1 MRTRRDHERER
12 AMTLGR
18 IRLLP
23 EALISLPVFGFS
35 FLWVALVQ
43 LGEWAALGDDPG
55 NLIVRLASVFAV
67 QVLMFAFPF
76 VTLRFICPR
85 LRTASWNW
93 VLLCS
98 VIVGAFVR
106 GVALGFVFTWTG
118 VTASPE
124 FVFRVA
130 ASISHL
136 AVITIILWYLVSEVR
151 GLHALRRQL
160 IGERAQLLDL
170 QEDAQRD
177 LEQLGERATEGI
189 RRSVLESLGGLQ
201 TTDSTV
207 LLERLRITI
216 DEVVRPLSHQL
227 AGAGSAWTPPQPP
240 TPTMGVDWPLAIR
253 EGLDPVRIRPIIV
266 PVLLIWIGLP
276 IHLFQFGPRL
286 TAGLI
291 ATLIITIPVFWLARK
306 AAIRLTVGR
315 GTGAKAAGFVIAVLV
330 GGLALGL
337 ATLLY
342 MQGQPQPYV
351 FVVVAPPLALLIA
364 APIAIAQAARDQD
377 VALAAEL
384 QATTEDLR
392 WTLART
398 RERHRQQE
406 GALARALHGRLQAA
420 LAAAF
425 LRLDRAVAEGADD
438 DALRTALQT
447 EVHQAITELDV
458 VATQPDPIEKV
469 VALTRS
475 NWSGTVHL
483 DIALD
488 EWACDA
494 LSGDPLCARSVND
507 LLPELVFNSIKHG
520 SATAITVR
528 LDVADERTL
537 RLTVI
542 DDGSADLITSRYGL
556 GSTLLDEASISWTR
570 TRADGRTT
578 TTCVLP
584 FMAGSPALVT
594 L

>member
-1 MRTRRDHERER
+1 
-12 AMTLGR
+12 MTSGR

-23 EALISLPVFGFS
+23 EALLSPPVFGFS

-43 LGEWAALGDDPG
+43 LGEWAALGDDPN
-55 NLIVRLASVFAV
+55 NLFVRLASAFAV

-76 VTLRFICPR
+76 VTLRVICPR
-85 LRTASWNW
+85 LRAASWNW
-93 VLLCS
+93 VLLFS
-98 VIVGAFVR
+98 VILGAILR
-106 GVALGFVFTWTG
+106 GVALGFLFTLTG

-136 AVITIILWYLVSEVR
+136 AVITIILWFLVSEVR

-160 IGERAQLLDL
+160 IDERAQLLDL

-177 LEQLGERATEGI
+177 LAQFGDRATEDI
-189 RRSVLESLGGLQ
+189 RILVMESLGGIQ
-201 TTDSTV
+201 ATDSTA

-216 DEVVRPLSHQL
+216 EEVVRPLSHQL
-227 AGAGSAWTPPQPP
+227 ASAVSTWTPPEPP
-240 TPTMGVDWPLAIR
+240 ARTMGVDWPLAIR
-253 EGLDPVRIRPIIV
+253 DGLDPVRIRPIIV

-286 TAGLI
+286 TVGLI
-291 ATLIITIPVFWLARK
+291 ATLIITIPAFWLARK
-306 AAIRLTVGR
+306 TAIRFTSGR
-315 GTGAKAAGFVIAVLV
+315 GASAKSAGFVLAVLV
-330 GGLALGL
+330 GGLVLGL

-342 MQGQPQPYV
+342 MQGRPQPFV

-377 VALAAEL
+377 VALEFEL
-384 QATTEDLR
+384 RATTENLR

-406 GALARALHGRLQAA
+406 GALARALHGRLQAS

-425 LRLDRAVAEGADD
+425 LRLDRAVTSGADD
-438 DALRTALQT
+438 EALRTALQT
-447 EVHQAITELDV
+447 EVHQAIVELNAI
-458 VATQPDPIEKV
+458 ATQPDPIQKV

-475 NWSGTVHL
+475 NWSGAAEL

-488 EWACDA
+488 ERACAA
-494 LSGDPLCARSVND
+494 LAGDPLCARSVND

-520 SATAITVR
+520 KARSITVQ
-528 LDVADERTL
+528 LEIADERTL

-542 DDGSADLITSRYGL
+542 DDGDSDLITSRYGL
-556 GSTLLDEASISWTR
+556 GSALLDEASISWTR
-570 TRADGRTT
+570 TREHGCTT
-578 TTCVLP
+578 TSCLLP
-584 FMAGSPALVT
+584 FMACSPAQVT

>member
-1 MRTRRDHERER
+1 
-12 AMTLGR
+12 MTSDR

-23 EALISLPVFGFS
+23 EALISLPVFGIS

-43 LGEWAALGDDPG
+43 LGEWAALGDDPN

-85 LRTASWNW
+85 LRTANWSWA
-93 VLLCS
+93 LLIS

-106 GVALGFVFTWTG
+106 GIALGFIFTWTG

-124 FVFRVA
+124 FGFRVA
-130 ASISHL
+130 ASLTHL

-177 LEQLGERATEGI
+177 LEQLGDRATADI
-189 RRSVLESLGGLQ
+189 RRSVLASLGGMRA
-201 TTDSTV
+201 TDSTS

-227 AGAGSAWTPPQPP
+227 AASVSTWTPPQPP
-240 TPTMGVDWPLAIR
+240 TQAMGVNWPLATR

-291 ATLIITIPVFWLARK
+291 ATLIVTIPVFWVARK
-306 AAIRLTVGR
+306 VAIRSTTGR
-315 GTGAKAAGFVIAVLV
+315 GTSAKAVAFVIAVLV
-330 GGLALGL
+330 GGVALGL
-337 ATLLY
+337 TTLMY
-342 MQGQPQPYV
+342 MQGQPQPFV

-377 VALAAEL
+377 VALESEL
-384 QATTEDLR
+384 RTTTADLR

-398 RERHRQQE
+398 REQHRQQE
-406 GALARALHGRLQAA
+406 GALARALHGRLQAS

-425 LRLDRAVAEGADD
+425 LRLDRAVAQGADD

-447 EVHQAITELDV
+447 EVHQAIIELDV
-458 VATQPDPIEKV
+458 IPTYPDPIEKV
-469 VALTRS
+469 VALTRR
-475 NWSGTVHL
+475 NWSEAVQL
-483 DIALD
+483 DVALD
-488 EWACDA
+488 QRACEA
-494 LSGDPLCARSVND
+494 LASDPLCARCVND

-520 SATAITVR
+520 SANAIAVR
-528 LDVADERTL
+528 LEIADERTL

-542 DDGSADLITSRYGL
+542 DDGSSDLIASRYGL
-556 GSTLLDEASISWTR
+556 GSALLDEASITWTR
-570 TRADGRTT
+570 TREGGRTT
-578 TTCVLP
+578 TTCLLP
-584 FMAGSPALVT
+584 FMACRTGAVT

>member
-1 MRTRRDHERER
+1 
-12 AMTLGR
+12 MTSDR

-23 EALISLPVFGFS
+23 EALISLPVFGIS

-43 LGEWAALGDDPG
+43 LGEWAALGDDPN

-85 LRTASWNW
+85 LRTANWSWA
-93 VLLCS
+93 LLIS

-106 GVALGFVFTWTG
+106 GIALGFIFTWTG

-124 FVFRVA
+124 FGFRVA
-130 ASISHL
+130 ASLTHL

-177 LEQLGERATEGI
+177 LEQLGDRATADI
-189 RRSVLESLGGLQ
+189 RRSVLASLGGMRA
-201 TTDSTV
+201 TDSTS

-227 AGAGSAWTPPQPP
+227 AASVSTWTPPQPP
-240 TPTMGVDWPLAIR
+240 TQAMGVNWPLATR

-291 ATLIITIPVFWLARK
+291 ATLIVTIPAFWVARK
-306 AAIRLTVGR
+306 VAIRSTTGR
-315 GTGAKAAGFVIAVLV
+315 GTSAKAVAFVIAVLV
-330 GGLALGL
+330 GGVALGL
-337 ATLLY
+337 TTLMY
-342 MQGQPQPYV
+342 MQGQPQPFV

-377 VALAAEL
+377 VALESEL
-384 QATTEDLR
+384 RTTTADLR

-398 RERHRQQE
+398 REQHRQQE
-406 GALARALHGRLQAA
+406 GALARALHGRLQAS

-425 LRLDRAVAEGADD
+425 LRLDRAVAQGADD

-447 EVHQAITELDV
+447 EVHQAIIELDV
-458 VATQPDPIEKV
+458 IPTYPDPIEKV

-475 NWSGTVHL
+475 NWSEAVQL
-483 DIALD
+483 DVALD
-488 EWACDA
+488 QRACEA
-494 LSGDPLCARSVND
+494 LASDPLCARCVND

-520 SATAITVR
+520 SANAIAVR
-528 LDVADERTL
+528 LEIADERTL

-542 DDGSADLITSRYGL
+542 DDGSSDLIASRYGL
-556 GSTLLDEASISWTR
+556 GSALLDEASITWTR
-570 TRADGRTT
+570 TREGGRTT
-578 TTCVLP
+578 TTCLLP
-584 FMAGSPALVT
+584 FMACRTGAVT